1 MTPPKDGATTMAART
16 RSARYDKDSTAPNV
30 SGKIIAILA
39 VITAVIAIVVVW
51 QYFESRQKVTISATP
66 AGFERTADDMLRLNV
81 DVTRKN
87 PEVDSYCIVT
97 AQNYQVEEV
106 GRREFI
112 IPAGGPKV
120 QRFVVDIPTR
130 DIAVAGRVYGCSENP
145 PHFLDYNARP
155 E

>member
-1 MTPPKDGATTMAART
+1 MAART
-16 RSARYDKDSTAPNV
+16 RTARYDNNATAPNL

-39 VITAVIAIVVVW
+39 VITAVIAVVVIW
-51 QYFESRQKVTISATP
+51 QYFQSRSQVTISATP
-66 AGFERTADDMLRLNV
+66 AGFERTADDVLRLNV

-106 GRREFI
+106 GRREFV

-120 QRFVVDIPTR
+120 QRFQVDIPTR
-130 DIAVAGRVYGCSENP
+130 DLPVAGRVYGCAEGVP
-145 PHFLDYNARP
+145 DYLGSNARP